1 MPIVG
6 TAGHVDHGKSTLV
19 LALTGRDPDRW
30 AEEKR
35 RGLTIDLGFA
45 WATLGD
51 RDVGFVDVPGHE
63 KFMKNMLAGVGGLD
77 AALFVV
83 AADEGWMPQSEE
95 HLAVLE
101 ILGVDRGVVAVTR
114 VDLVDDDTLELAQLE
129 IEDEVAGTVLEGWP
143 IVPVSA
149 VEGRGLEDVTK
160 ALTTA
165 LDLAG
170 PTPNNGRPRLWI
182 DRSFTIAG
190 AGLVV
195 TGTLVDGAIARG
207 DRLELWP
214 GPIEV
219 RARSIQS
226 HERDVDVAHPG
237 SRTAI
242 NLSGAAA
249 GVARGAMLSA
259 PGAFRATDRVLV
271 ALRPT
276 RATPEITDRGAY
288 HLHAGTAASPCRLR
302 LLDESK
308 AVITLDAPLPLVS
321 GDPFILRETGR
332 RAVVGGGRVLD
343 PAPTRRP
350 NPTQARTLETAAS
363 SGADAVAAALLE
375 VHGILDQGDL
385 AAHTGGGLVPAAL
398 HAGQLVLSS
407 AAVDRIRA
415 TVIETAGSYHDEN
428 PLRQGIPK
436 AELASRVGA
445 DQSTIEA
452 VLATTT
458 AVIDD
463 GSTVRLSE
471 FGARRSAI
479 QQKAW
484 DDAQRELSSSLA
496 VPRASQLGL
505 DDELLHALTREGELI
520 RIEADLVYLPAQIKQ
535 ITARLDVLPEEFTV
549 AEFRDELELAR
560 RQAVPLLEWLDG
572 QGWTR
577 RRGDVRVVRRRNGP
591 SAADARPR

>member
-45 WATLGD
+45 WTTLGD
-51 RDVGFVDVPGHE
+51 HDVGFVDVPGHE

-77 AALFVV
+77 VALFVV

-95 HLAVLE
+95 HLAVLQ
-101 ILGVDRGVVAVTR
+101 ILGVDHGVVALTR
-114 VDLVDDDTLELAQLE
+114 ADLVDDDTLELAQLE

-143 IVPVSA
+143 VVPVSA
-149 VEGRGLEDVTK
+149 VEGHGLDEVTA

-170 PTPNNGRPRLWI
+170 PTPNLARPRLWI

-195 TGTLVDGAIARG
+195 TGTLVDGTIARG
-207 DRLELWP
+207 DRLDLWP
-214 GPIEV
+214 GSVEV
-219 RARSIQS
+219 RARTIQS

-242 NLSGAAA
+242 NLSGATAE
-249 GVARGAMLSA
+249 VARGAMLGA
-259 PGAFRATDRVLV
+259 PGMFRASDRLLT

-276 RATPEITDRGAY
+276 RATPAITDRGAY
-288 HLHAGTAASPCRLR
+288 HLHVGTAATPCRLR
-302 LLDESK
+302 LLDEST
-308 AVITLDAPLPLVS
+308 AVIRLDAPLPLVS

-332 RAVVGGGRVLD
+332 RAVIGGGKVLD
-343 PAPTRRP
+343 PAPGRRS
-350 NPTQARTLETAAS
+350 TVAQARTLEQAGAS
-363 SGADAVAAALLE
+363 GPDAVAAALLE
-375 VHGILDQGDL
+375 IHGVIDADDL
-385 AAHTGGGLVPAAL
+385 AARSGGGADTTAL
-398 HAGQLVLSS
+398 RAGQLLLS
-407 AAVDRIRA
+407 AEEAERIRA
-415 TVIETAGSYHDEN
+415 RIIDTAAEYHDEN
-428 PLRQGIPK
+428 PLRQGISK
-436 AELASRVGA
+436 AELGSRVGA
-445 DQSTIEA
+445 DQPTIEA

-458 AVIDD
+458 AVVDD
-463 GSTVRLSE
+463 GSTVRLSQ
-471 FGARRSAI
+471 FDAHRSADE
-479 QQKAW
+479 QQAW
-484 DDAQRELSSSLA
+484 DHARLELSASLA

-505 DDELLHALTREGELI
+505 DDELLHALTREGELV
-520 RIEADLVYLPAQIKQ
+520 RVEADLVYLPAQIDE
-535 ITARLDVLPEEFTV
+535 ITARLGTLPEEFTV
-549 AEFRDELELAR
+549 AEFRDELGLAR

-572 QGWTR
+572 RGWTR
-577 RRGDVRVVRRRNGP
+577 RRGDVREVRRRNGP
-591 SAADARPR
+591 IADDAQPR